1 MRKLTNR
8 SLCLWKET
16 ISPYLAVGGIF
27 TRCVCDP
34 LWPRFLCPCDS
45 PGKNT
50 GVSCY
55 FLLQGIFPPQGLNPH
70 LLGLL
75 HCGRFFTTVPSGK
88 PILPDEVMLK
98 WGFGYYSLISVL
110 QSRQNSRYA
119 RKEEAKD
126 DSTFYLIRPGA
137 DICYLLF
144 FKVSVEEIFDHI
156 DIPVKLK
163 SVKRSLFI
171 DENEKTGRERWRTIR
186 EETFNHKD
194 NELGKNK

>member
-1 MRKLTNR
+1 M
-8 SLCLWKET
+8 SLEGDCL
-16 ISPYLAVGGIF
+16 PYLAVGGIF
-27 TRCVCDP
+27 TRCVCVCVCVSSSVIQVP
-34 LWPRFLCPCDS
+34 LSMWFSGQEYWSELLFPPPGDLPS
-45 PGKNT
+45 PGIEPT
-50 GVSCY
+50 SPGSPALWQVLY
-55 FLLQGIFPPQGLNPH
+55 
-70 LLGLL
+70 
-75 HCGRFFTTVPSGK
+75 HCATWEAHFTRWGDV
-88 PILPDEVMLK
+88 K
-98 WGFGYYSLISVL
+98 WGFGYHSLISVQ

-119 RKEEAKD
+119 RKEEEKD

-144 FKVSVEEIFDHI
+144 FKVIVEEIFDHI

-171 DENEKTGRERWRTIR
+171 DENEKTGRERWRTRR